1 MRWVVFGL
9 VVALALPGS
18 VVGAWRASAPGR
30 RRWLAVHRAVFV
42 VLAGVEI
49 AVYLL
54 SGRGLF
60 WPAWSIPII
69 GIPLAVHTW
78 AIDRP
83 PGRREREL
91 IARVERLVRT
101 RSGAL
106 DAQAQ
111 ELRRIERDLHDGAQ
125 ARLVSIGMTLGLAE
139 SLLRT
144 DPDTAATL
152 LAEARGGTKTALADL
167 RTVMQ
172 SVYPP
177 VLADRGLAGALQ
189 ALALDLA
196 VPTRVSGGIP
206 GAAPPAIES
215 AVYFAV
221 AECLANVVKHARA
234 RRADVDLG
242 YGNGRLTAT
251 VTDDGR
257 GGATIGDGTGLRGVV
272 HRLEAF
278 DGIID
283 VVSPPGGP
291 TSIRLEVP
299 CELSSPRT
307 SPSSGTA

>member
-1 MRWVVFGL
+1 MRWVLFGVGL
-9 VVALALPGS
+9 AVALPAA
-18 VVGAWRASAPGR
+18 VRWAWLTATPGR
-30 RRWLAVHRAVFV
+30 QRGLAVHRAVFG
-42 VLAGVEI
+42 VLAATEVV
-49 AVYLL
+49 VYVL
-54 SGRGLF
+54 SGGGLF
-60 WPAWSIPII
+60 WPAFSIPTI

-78 AIDRP
+78 LVNRP

-91 IARVERLVRT
+91 AARVERLLLT

-125 ARLVSIGMTLGLAE
+125 ARLVSVGMTLGLAE

-144 DPDTAATL
+144 DPDAAAGL
-152 LAEARGGTKTALADL
+152 LAEARSGTQTALADL

-172 SVYPP
+172 SVHPP
-177 VLADRGLAGALQ
+177 VLADRGLTGALQ

-196 VPTRVSGGIP
+196 VPAEIRGDLP
-206 GAAPPAIES
+206 GVPPPAIES

-221 AECLANVVKHARA
+221 AECLANVVKHAGARHAAVELSYGGKRLRA
-234 RRADVDLG
+234 VIR
-242 YGNGRLTAT
+242 
-251 VTDDGR
+251 DDGA
-257 GGATIGDGTGLRGVV
+257 GGADPARGTGLRGVAR
-272 HRLEAF
+272 RLEAF

-283 VVSPPGGP
+283 VESPPGGP

-307 SPSSGTA
+307 SPSSGTG